1 MIEGL
6 WSISFST
13 VDQPQDLVGAGVVVF
28 ETLRVFGGDSAYF
41 YTGNYSIAN
50 ANQITATVSINHYY
64 GPPLSIFGP
73 LAKCTIIISGSIA
86 ADEFYVQGYVKENPM
101 LKLIMKFVKRAELP

>member
-13 VDQPQDLVGAGVVVF
+13 VDQPQEVVSGGVVVF

-41 YTGNYSIAN
+41 YTGNYSSVN
-50 ANQITATVSINHYY
+50 GNLVTASVSINHYF
-64 GPPLSIFGP
+64 GPSLSVFGP
-73 LAKCTIIISGSIA
+73 LEKCAIIMKGPIA
-86 ADEFYVQGYVKENPM
+86 ADEFSVQGYVRENP
-101 LKLIMKFVKRAELP
+101 LLQFIAKFVKRAELP